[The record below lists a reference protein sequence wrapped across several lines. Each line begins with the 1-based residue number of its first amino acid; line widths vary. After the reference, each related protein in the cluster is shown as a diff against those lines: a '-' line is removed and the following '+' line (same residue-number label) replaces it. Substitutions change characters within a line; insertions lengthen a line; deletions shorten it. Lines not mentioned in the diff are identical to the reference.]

1 MNGPFSEDSAEVRA
15 YLAAIVN
22 SSDDVIIS
30 KNLDGVITSWNRA
43 AVKLFGFSPEEAI
56 GKHIGLIVPPE
67 KMEEEYELLDKVR
80 SGEPIDH
87 FETLRRT
94 RMQDAQPEPPQR

>member
-43 AVKLFGFSPEEAI
+43 AAKLFGYSPDEAI

-67 KMEEEYELLDKVR
+67 KMEEEYELLNTILH
-80 SGEPIDH
+80 GEMFFSKPEAYK
-87 FETLRRT
+87 FVPFGQGRR
-94 RMQDAQPEPPQR
+94 RCVG